1 MHVLMVRSALVDMGP
16 GTQPLALAL
25 ELRRRGHR
33 VSFATGGGVFI
44 PEVEKQ
50 RFRVFVVPS
59 LAPDRH
65 DVRSLVEGVFALRR
79 VIRSEKIDVVHGHNA
94 AATMYGWLGG
104 VLAGR
109 HLPAATSVRGVE
121 ERATHQRRNRIWRL
135 LPGSLIAVCE
145 KGRERLVSFGVP
157 NERILVS
164 YNGVDLSKFDPDSAD
179 RATVR
184 TELGLKDEIVVA
196 TVGAMVGS
204 VDWEGPSKGQ
214 HLLVQ
219 ALALL
224 QDRLPSLRVLL
235 VGDGDMRSY
244 VEETARRLNVADKV
258 LFVGRRFD
266 APRML
271 AAADIYCLPSVAGEF
286 FPNSIVE
293 AMAMGK
299 PWVGSDIAGLSEL
312 TAEGGAGLLVPV
324 GDVDGLAQRLHTLAT
339 DERLREEMGRRARA
353 EVEQRFTIVRVVDRV
368 LAAYAN
374 AGATISA

>member
-1 MHVLMVRSALVDMGP
+1 
-16 GTQPLALAL
+16 
-25 ELRRRGHR
+25 
-33 VSFATGGGVFI
+33 
-44 PEVEKQ
+44 
-50 RFRVFVVPS
+50 
-59 LAPDRH
+59 
-65 DVRSLVEGVFALRR
+65 
-79 VIRSEKIDVVHGHNA
+79 VIRNEKIDVVHGHNA

-184 TELGLKDEIVVA
+184 AELGLKDEIVVA

-219 ALALL
+219 ALAQL
-224 QDRLPSLRVLL
+224 QDRLPSLRVML
-235 VGDGDMRSY
+235 VGDGDMRSF
-244 VEETARRLNVADKV
+244 VEETARRLNVADKGV
-258 LFVGRRFD
+258 VRRTSLSTRRD
-266 APRML
+266 CWRRP
-271 AAADIYCLPSVAGEF
+271 DIYCLPSVAGDFSPTPSWKRWRWE
-286 FPNSIVE
+286 SRGLE
-293 AMAMGK
+293 AILPA
-299 PWVGSDIAGLSEL
+299 
-312 TAEGGAGLLVPV
+312 
-324 GDVDGLAQRLHTLAT
+324 
-339 DERLREEMGRRARA
+339 
-353 EVEQRFTIVRVVDRV
+353 
-368 LAAYAN
+368 
-374 AGATISA
+374 